1 MFHWRTRAPRSQATS
16 STPAATLCAACLLA
30 RMASSRGG
38 HVERVEVAGDLDEM
52 TDLRRANDEMKAPAS
67 TMMPSDL

>member
-1 MFHWRTRAPRSQATS
+1 
-16 STPAATLCAACLLA
+16 
-30 RMASSRGG
+30 MASSRGG